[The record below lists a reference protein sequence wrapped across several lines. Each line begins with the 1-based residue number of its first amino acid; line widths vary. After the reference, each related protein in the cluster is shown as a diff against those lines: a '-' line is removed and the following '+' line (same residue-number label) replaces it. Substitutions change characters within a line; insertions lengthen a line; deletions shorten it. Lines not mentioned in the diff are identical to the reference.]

1 MKRYCGYQTFMTN
14 GGNELEC
21 AKMFRPSD
29 KIYKS
34 GLETIFNSDK
44 KQFQRTVSSIE
55 QEKLKKEIKIV
66 ESLLKNDNIWA
77 KIKD

>member
-1 MKRYCGYQTFMTN
+1 MKRYCDYQTFMVN

-21 AKMFRPSD
+21 AKMFCPSD

-34 GLETIFNSDK
+34 GLEAIFNSDK